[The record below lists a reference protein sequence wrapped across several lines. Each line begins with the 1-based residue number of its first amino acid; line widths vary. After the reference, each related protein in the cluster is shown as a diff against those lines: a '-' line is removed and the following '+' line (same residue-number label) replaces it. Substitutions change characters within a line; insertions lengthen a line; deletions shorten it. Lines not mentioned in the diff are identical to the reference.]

1 MFLTAPPLVQIYFN
15 QSFTHNGKSPI
26 ITENTKFNITDEDL
40 LKQGLSNSNSPFNE
54 KENVRIYKLIPNKN
68 CLEFLDKI
76 KLHGKR
82 NEQFF
87 DVNTMCD
94 IFQLRLSEFK
104 QKYMTSDSVQISNT
118 AKNHDYY
125 IVIYTPNKILTSTV
139 KSDNV
144 LSIVPN
150 DKIYVVFPSYTVRFA
165 KEKKKFTRIINQIL
179 KDVDENVAKNVE
191 IIKLNDEV
199 IPAQSFVL
207 YIYDNNNGNISQQ
220 VNTDLER
227 LKEQNTRQLVVCIL
241 CQVDCRNS
249 TEKSIKQKNEMFT
262 KNSVLKNLNPIVFF
276 YSLLKTKQNNL
287 TRVLCKSITM
297 NNYVTNPEIVE
308 DYNKKIRRLR
318 ELYNG
323 K

>member
-54 KENVRIYKLIPNKN
+54 KENVRIYKLVPNKN

-76 KLHGKR
+76 KLYGKH

-94 IFQLRLSEFK
+94 IFQLELSEFK
-104 QKYMTSDSVQISNT
+104 QKYKLIDSARISNT
-118 AKNHDYY
+118 DKNYDYY
-125 IVIYTPNKILTSTV
+125 IVTYTPNKILTSTV

-179 KDVDENVAKNVE
+179 KDVSQNVE
-191 IIKLNDEV
+191 IIKLNEKDN
-199 IPAQSFVL
+199 IPDQSFVL
-207 YIYDNNNGNISQQ
+207 YIYDNNNGNINEQ
-220 VNTDLER
+220 VKTDLEQ
-227 LKEQNTRQLVVCIL
+227 LKEQNIRQLVVCIL
-241 CQVDCRNS
+241 CHVECRKS
-249 TEKSIKQKNEMFT
+249 TEESIKQKNEMFI
-262 KNSVLKNLNPIVFF
+262 NDIVLKNLNTIVFF
-276 YSLLKTKQNNL
+276 YSYLKKTI
-287 TRVLCKSITM
+287 TRVLCRYLVM
-297 NNYVTNPEIVE
+297 NNYETKHGIIK
-308 DYNKKIRRLR
+308 DYDEKIHRLKN
-318 ELYNG
+318 LYNNET
-323 K
+323 